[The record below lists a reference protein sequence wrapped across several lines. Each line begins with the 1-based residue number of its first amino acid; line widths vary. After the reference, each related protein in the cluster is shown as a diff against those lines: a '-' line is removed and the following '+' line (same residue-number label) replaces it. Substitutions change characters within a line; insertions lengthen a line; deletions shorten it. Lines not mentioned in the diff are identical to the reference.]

1 MEEQVSDH
9 RDLMFGSWAV
19 CDSHSTA
26 DVSDRCRVTSIR
38 RLLIL
43 IYSIDTRMKETRRE
57 NQQITFDVINVEG
70 DVQQLCSVH
79 TQAHTQARVH
89 THTRSSLAACTA
101 EPLG

>member
-1 MEEQVSDH
+1 MSDH
-9 RDLMFGSWAV
+9 RDLIFGSWAV

-26 DVSDRCRVTSIR
+26 DVSDRCRVSSVTSIR

-57 NQQITFDVINVEG
+57 NQQIPFDVINVEG
-70 DVQQLCSVH
+70 DEQQLCSVH
-79 TQAHTQARVH
+79 AQAHTQARAH
-89 THTRSSLAACTA
+89 THTRSSLAAGTA